1 MMAKIIEKTG
11 SRVLDDMRK
20 FVMKASPT
28 TSAEV
33 EDRMHLPYSA
43 LPSTSEDFLTIER
56 MVSQLRRSGRS
67 ETEISDEIR
76 CCCCFGCGCGL

>member
-1 MMAKIIEKTG
+1 MHAQRYLQQTNSMMAKIIEKTG

-43 LPSTSEDFLTIER
+43 LPYQALAK
-56 MVSQLRRSGRS
+56 
-67 ETEISDEIR
+67 IS
-76 CCCCFGCGCGL
+76 